1 MVYATYQDYTEKY
14 CGTAVTAEN
23 VFDRLARKA
32 SAYIDMFTFGR
43 INEGNVNSFPSLS
56 VCVCD
61 MVDTIFFLEDKEG
74 LKKEKKSE
82 NTDGYSVTY
91 VAEGTD
97 GELAEEKLKRKLY
110 SITKL
115 YLINTGLLY
124 CGVDYTC

>member
-1 MVYATYQDYTEKY
+1 MVYATYQDYTKKY
-14 CGTAVTAEN
+14 SGTAVTAED
-23 VFDRLARKA
+23 VFNRLARRA

-61 MVDTIFFLEDKEG
+61 MVDTIFFSEDKDG
-74 LKKEKKSE
+74 LKREKKSE
-82 NTDGYSVTY
+82 STDGYSVTY

-97 GELAEEKLKRKLY
+97 GELAEEKLKKKLY
-110 SITKL
+110 SIAKL

-124 CGVDYTC
+124 CGVN

>member
-14 CGTAVTAEN
+14 SGTAVTAEN
-23 VFDRLARKA
+23 IFNHLARKA

-43 INEGNVNSFPSLS
+43 INEGIVNSFPSLS

-61 MVDTIFFLEDKEG
+61 MVDTIFFSEDKDG

-82 NTDGYSVTY
+82 STDGYSVTY

-97 GELAEEKLKRKLY
+97 GELAEEKLKKKLY
-110 SITKL
+110 SIAKL

-124 CGVDYTC
+124 CGVG

>member
-1 MVYATYQDYTEKY
+1 MVYATYQDYTGKY
-14 CGTAVTAEN
+14 SGIAVTDEK

-61 MVDTIFFLEDKEG
+61 MVDTIFFSEGKDG
-74 LKKEKKSE
+74 LKNEKKSE
-82 NTDGYSVTY
+82 STDGYSVTY
-91 VAEGTD
+91 VTEGTD
-97 GELAEEKLKRKLY
+97 GKSAEETLRRKLY
-110 SITKL
+110 STAKL

-124 CGVDYTC
+124 CGVDCAC

>member
-14 CGTAVTAEN
+14 SGTAVTAAN

-61 MVDTIFFLEDKEG
+61 MVDTIFFSEDKDG

-82 NTDGYSVTY
+82 STDGYSVTY

-97 GELAEEKLKRKLY
+97 GELAEEKLKKKLY
-110 SITKL
+110 SIAKL

-124 CGVDYTC
+124 CGVD

>member
-14 CGTAVTAEN
+14 SGTAVTDEK
-23 VFDRLARKA
+23 VFNRLARKA

-61 MVDTIFFLEDKEG
+61 MVDTIFFSEDKDG

-97 GELAEEKLKRKLY
+97 GELAEF
-110 SITKL
+110 
-115 YLINTGLLY
+115 N
-124 CGVDYTC
+124 